1 MTQTGCF
8 RSDVPR
14 QIETE
19 TQHARTREQDRI
31 VKSEILHL
39 GFARR
44 SKEHNKATKI
54 SVLIIISFSNFDML
68 EKTGKETAFENNCS
82 QINMNYVI

>member
-19 TQHARTREQDRI
+19 TKHARTREQDRI

-44 SKEHNKATKI
+44 SKEHKQSYENF
-54 SVLIIISFSNFDML
+54 SFDNYFFFQL
-68 EKTGKETAFENNCS
+68 RHVGKNGQRNC
-82 QINMNYVI
+82 I